1 MTIAKRQIIN
11 ERRTGAMQLTNEIK
25 LVEQS
30 THAVATW
37 IGHFTGVLL
46 DFHQKAALP
55 PSAGMNA
62 IALLGKMQADATSLC
77 MDGGRLHD
85 MLKEVAD
92 QNGIELAGLPDCDEN
107 KPARIFTMP

>member
-11 ERRTGAMQLTNEIK
+11 ERRTGAIQLTNEIK

-30 THAVATW
+30 THAVVTW

-55 PSAGMNA
+55 PSDGMEA
-62 IALLGKMQADATSLC
+62 IALLGEMQASATELC
-77 MDGGRLHD
+77 LHGGRLHD
-85 MLKEVAD
+85 MLKEVAMK
-92 QNGIELAGLPDCDEN
+92 NGIELAGLPDCDEN
-107 KPARIFTMP
+107 EAARIFRMP